1 MKRQILSLALIT
13 ALSTSAFADSYAD
26 KYFEGS
32 HNPKLNR
39 HEQKGLGIAKNYSSD
54 GRMAVP
60 PVPGDNGRITF
71 AFGSDPSVVCAV
83 MQVCDIALQPG
94 EMINDLHAGDTAR
107 WNITPAI
114 SGSNGNERMHILVK
128 PLDVGL
134 QTTLF
139 IATDRRT
146 YHIRLKSH
154 RTRYMPA
161 VGFSY

>member
-1 MKRQILSLALIT
+1 
-13 ALSTSAFADSYAD
+13 
-26 KYFEGS
+26 
-32 HNPKLNR
+32 
-39 HEQKGLGIAKNYSSD
+39 
-54 GRMAVP
+54 
-60 PVPGDNGRITF
+60 
-71 AFGSDPSVVCAV
+71 

-161 VGFSY
+161 VGFRIPKTPPRVGGRSGQTKPGKPKLRFCPPEKTSKT